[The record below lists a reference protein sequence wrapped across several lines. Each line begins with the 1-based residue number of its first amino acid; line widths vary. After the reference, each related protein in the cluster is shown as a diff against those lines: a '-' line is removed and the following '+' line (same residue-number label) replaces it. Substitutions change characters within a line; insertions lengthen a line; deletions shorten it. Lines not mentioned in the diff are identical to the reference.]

1 MESLSPLS
9 DEDKR
14 ISALESYQILDSL
27 PEADYD
33 AIVQLAAQICQTP
46 VSLISFV
53 DKNRQWFKATHGI
66 SFNQTPLEQAFCAH
80 NILNPATTMVVQDAR
95 LDERFA
101 DNPLVTGEPHI
112 VFYAGV
118 PLVDEQGMALGSLCV
133 IDNQVR
139 QLDAGQLA
147 ALQTLA
153 RQVINLLALRK
164 ANQQLSDQARQSQA
178 QVHTQTRLRLDSEEA
193 HQQIGASQQQLL
205 SLFEQSPVGIA
216 IIDQHNLTFQL
227 ANPFYGQLVGRAPG
241 QLVGKPLLKA
251 LPELAGQGF
260 DDLLRQVIATGV
272 AFIASEVAVKLV
284 RNNQLETIYVDL
296 TYQPRREA
304 AERPV
309 SGILVIATDV
319 TGQVKAR
326 QALEVEQQ
334 QLRQS
339 EGRLRAVLENLAD
352 GLYIGGMEGITLVNQ
367 AALEQLGFT
376 SPQELNRHI
385 DTLAEEIKTRDYQT
399 GAAIPLERQAFTRAL
414 GGERVV
420 QDVLIRHRL
429 SGEDRIVRCAASP
442 VVIDGQVVAAVAI
455 NSDVTTQRQGEEALR
470 QSQERYR
477 QLASELESRVQAR
490 TDELTQA
497 NTDLLRSNQN
507 LEQFAYIAS
516 HDLQEPLRKIQQFGD
531 LLKSGFANPQG
542 EELIYLERMQT
553 AASRMSILIKDL
565 LAFSRIAT
573 SQVLD
578 QPVPLSDVVNQVL
591 DSLSVA
597 IEESQAQIEVDDLP
611 TIPGERIQLSQLFQN
626 LLANALKFRRT
637 SPDGQSIIPRIT
649 IRARQLASSELPASL
664 IPARY
669 ADRYHLIE
677 VKDNGIGFDE
687 KYLDRIFQV
696 FQRLHGRN
704 EFAGTGIGL
713 AIAQKVVTNHG
724 GAITASGKPNQGATF
739 CVYLPA

>member
-1 MESLSPLS
+1 MESLFPLS
-9 DEDKR
+9 SSDKR

-53 DKNRQWFKATHGI
+53 DKDRQWFKATHGVD
-66 SFNQTPLEQAFCAH
+66 FNQTSLEQSFCAH
-80 NILNPATTMVVQDAR
+80 NIPNPTTTMVVQDAR

-101 DNPLVTGEPHI
+101 NNPLVTGDPHI

-118 PLVDEQGMALGSLCV
+118 SLMDDQGMVLGSLCV

-139 QLDAGQLA
+139 QLDARQLA
-147 ALQTLA
+147 ALQILA

-178 QVHTQTRLRLDSEEA
+178 QTQLRLDSEVA

-216 IIDQHNLTFQL
+216 IIDQQNLTFQL
-227 ANPFYGQLVGRAPG
+227 ANTFYGQLVDRAPD
-241 QLVGKPLLKA
+241 QLVGKPLLEA

-272 AFIASEVAVKLV
+272 PFIASEVAVELL

-296 TYQPRREA
+296 TYQPRREV
-304 AERPV
+304 AECPV

-326 QALEVEQQ
+326 QALETEQQ

-352 GLYIGGMEGITLVNQ
+352 GLYIGGLEGITLVNQ

-376 SPQELNRHI
+376 SPKELNRHI
-385 DTLAEEIKTRDYQT
+385 DTLAEEIQTRDWQS
-399 GAAIPLERQAFTRAL
+399 GAAIPLERQAFARAL

-420 QDVLIRHRL
+420 QDVLIRNRL

-442 VVIDGQVVAAVAI
+442 VVIAGQVVAAVAI
-455 NSDVTTQRQGEEALR
+455 NTDVTTQRQGEEALR
-470 QSQERYR
+470 QSEERYR
-477 QLASELESRVQAR
+477 QLASELELRVQAR
-490 TDELTQA
+490 TNELTQA

-531 LLKSGFANPQG
+531 LLKSRYANLEG

-553 AASRMSILIKDL
+553 AASRMSLLIKDL

-573 SQVLD
+573 SQVLN
-578 QPVPLSDVVNQVL
+578 QPVPLSEVVNEVL

-597 IEESQAQIEVDDLP
+597 IEESNAQIEVDDLP
-611 TIPGERIQLSQLFQN
+611 TIPGERMQLSQLFQN

-637 SPDGQSIIPRIT
+637 SLEGKSIIPQIA
-649 IRARQLASSELPASL
+649 IRARQLARSELPASL
-664 IPARY
+664 IPARH
-669 ADRYHLIE
+669 AERYYQIE

-696 FQRLHGRN
+696 FQRLHGKH

-724 GAITASGKPNQGATF
+724 GAITASSKPNEGATF
-739 CVYLPA
+739 CVYFPA